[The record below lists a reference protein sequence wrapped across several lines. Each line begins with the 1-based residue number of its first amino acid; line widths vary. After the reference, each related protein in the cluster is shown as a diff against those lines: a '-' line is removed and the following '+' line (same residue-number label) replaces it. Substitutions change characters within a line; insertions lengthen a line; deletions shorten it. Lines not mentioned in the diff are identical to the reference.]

1 MPFSAYKQ
9 NKTGTWSTQG
19 AVRFWPSKRQLV
31 PREPGRRRG
40 RRGGRG
46 RGCASGCAPPQ
57 LPHARPPLPAPHS
70 PTRRA
75 AGGAGLT
82 CAFPRPGPVIWAAA
96 PAGCPSAERRV
107 PGWPLLRAPRPP
119 EPGRHPLPASRGP
132 PRQTPPPSEAGAG
145 REEPAGSG
153 SPRGRDKVS
162 GKRPDASRRRRGGG
176 RASADLLPLRP
187 SAPTTGATLLR
198 P

>member
-1 MPFSAYKQ
+1 MVYHFLQQKHPLKPVPSLCIQYNKQ
-9 NKTGTWSTQG
+9 QPEGSPQARRATGWLFVTKCSRLNADIT
-19 AVRFWPSKRQLV
+19 VIS
-31 PREPGRRRG
+31 
-40 RRGGRG
+40 
-46 RGCASGCAPPQ
+46 
-57 LPHARPPLPAPHS
+57 S
-70 PTRRA
+70 PTKREAKNR
-75 AGGAGLT
+75 GKS